1 MADKL
6 AYTVSEAAEAVGV
19 HRATIYRLVKA
30 GELRLVKFAGR
41 SVILLGEPFVQRQSV
56 AALGFAARQA
66 GVSPKPNPQSGP
78 SDLPA
83 ADGEA

>member
-41 SVILLGEPFVQRQSV
+41 SVILAEDLKEALHRGAIRFAPIRCGAWVCGLAGEGEP
-56 AALGFAARQA
+56 
-66 GVSPKPNPQSGP
+66 
-78 SDLPA
+78 
-83 ADGEA
+83 

>member
-6 AYTVSEAAEAVGV
+6 AYTVPEAAEAVGV

-41 SVILLGEPFVQRQSV
+41 SVIL
-56 AALGFAARQA
+56 ARI
-66 GVSPKPNPQSGP
+66 
-78 SDLPA
+78 
-83 ADGEA
+83 